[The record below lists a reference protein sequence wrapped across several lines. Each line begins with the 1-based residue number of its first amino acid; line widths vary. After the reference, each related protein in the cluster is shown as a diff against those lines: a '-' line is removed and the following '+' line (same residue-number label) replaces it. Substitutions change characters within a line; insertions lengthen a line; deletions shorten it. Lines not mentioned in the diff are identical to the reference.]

1 MDIKTT
7 AREKL
12 LMNLSCYDTAFALM
26 LVIGLWA
33 LFLAFMIVFFSIE
46 GAFALVLTSGI
57 CFLFSV
63 VAKAY
68 YMNTLWVIKSLP

>member
-26 LVIGLWA
+26 LVIGFWA
-33 LFLAFMIVFFSIE
+33 LFLALIVVFVSIE
-46 GAFALVLTSGI
+46 GAFALVFTSGI
-57 CFLFSV
+57 CLLISV

-68 YMNTLWVIKSLP
+68 YMNTLWVIRSLP